1 LNQAY
6 IFQYKIMII
15 SHKIAALTATL
26 TTAMSLLA
34 APAMAFSVGA
44 TNNIQTLKNNLLG
57 SNTAGLSN
65 FSLSITGNEEA
76 FGLFTDDPFGLTSGV
91 VMSTGKVTDLPGQNL
106 KSTGSSDLSTD
117 FGPTGE
123 EGDLSELNLSFFADS
138 TAEKLFFKYVFG
150 SEEFLEYGGTLFNDS
165 FELLLNG
172 TNLAKL
178 TDGQTV
184 TINNLV
190 PNSGDRSTDHPDYIN
205 NPSFTGLAANIIK
218 LDGYTKVLGFEGLLN
233 KNQTNVLTIRIQ
245 DVQDGSYDSA
255 VFIQGNVGTIDPEP
269 TPAPS
274 PVDPEPTPAPSP
286 VDPEPTP
293 APSPVDPEPT
303 PAPSPVEPSPTPA
316 PSPVDPEPVPEPMTV
331 GGLMAGGA
339 MLAAGRKLRD
349 RRK

>member
-1 LNQAY
+1 
-6 IFQYKIMII
+6 MII
-15 SHKIAALTATL
+15 TNKIAALTATL

-44 TNNIQTLKNNLLG
+44 TNNIESLKNNLLG

-65 FSLSITGNEEA
+65 FSLSITGDARA
-76 FGLFTDDPFGLTSGV
+76 FGIFTDDPFGLTSGV
-91 VMSTGKVTDLPGQNL
+91 VMSTGKVTDLPGTNL
-106 KSTGSSDLSTD
+106 DDSDTGTD
-117 FGPTGE
+117 FPPSDVAD
-123 EGDLSELNLSFFADS
+123 GDLSELNLSFFADS

-150 SEEFLEYGGTLFNDS
+150 SEEFLEYGGTSYNDS

-172 TNLAKL
+172 TNFAQL
-178 TDGQTV
+178 TDGKTV

-205 NPSFTGLAANIIK
+205 NPSFTGLAANIIQ

-233 KNQTNVLTIRIQ
+233 KNQTNVLTIR
-245 DVQDGSYDSA
+245 VQDMGDGIYDSA
-255 VFIQGNVGTIDPEP
+255 VFIQGNVGT
-269 TPAPS
+269 
-274 PVDPEPTPAPSP
+274 VDPEA
-286 VDPEPTP
+286 
-293 APSPVDPEPT
+293 
-303 PAPSPVEPSPTPA
+303 
-316 PSPVDPEPVPEPMTV
+316 VPEPMTV